1 MSARLTC
8 TRDEQSRETVLS
20 ISGAVD
26 LSCVTDLLAE
36 GENSVR
42 TTDASSPLRI
52 DVSLVENAQ
61 SVLISLLLRLVA
73 AAEAKELNVSVSG
86 LSGKMFD
93 IARVSGVETVLPLA
107 DAPD

>member
-8 TRDEQSRETVLS
+8 AKDAQSREMALS
-20 ISGAVD
+20 IAGTVD
-26 LSCVTDLLAE
+26 LSNVADLLAE
-36 GENSVR
+36 GEKAVQSA
-42 TTDASSPLRI
+42 DAASPLRI

-73 AAEAKELNVSVSG
+73 AAEAKGLNVSVSG

-107 DAPD
+107 DESV